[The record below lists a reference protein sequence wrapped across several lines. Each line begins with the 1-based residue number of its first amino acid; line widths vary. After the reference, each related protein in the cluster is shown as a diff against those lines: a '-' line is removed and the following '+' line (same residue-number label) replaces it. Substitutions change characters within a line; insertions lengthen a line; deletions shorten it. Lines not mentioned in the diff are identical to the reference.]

1 MAIMQN
7 RFRAMLL
14 AAAVVVSLA
23 SPTHSSAAAPVAE
36 DAAQVI
42 ELQPYLGVL
51 WAFKARLG
59 DREGLF
65 LLDTGGGITV
75 LTPAAAKLAGCTPWG
90 RLTGFRM
97 RGDRLD
103 LTRCDDVHLQLSRL
117 ALHVPVAGIFDLMAK
132 VPPGSPEL
140 MGSVALDAFAGRVVT
155 LDIAHG
161 RLVMESPATLP
172 ERVRHSHEVGV
183 RYSREVEGLALTP
196 FVGVRSRS
204 GTLWM
209 EVDTGSDGAAVIGRH
224 AAPALGLDASAKG
237 GQDLAASLAG
247 DVALRCRAW
256 VDDLVYDGNIGS
268 PTLAHWVLTFDLQ
281 NSRLWIADAGA
292 HGS

>member
-1 MAIMQN
+1 MAIMRNQ
-7 RFRAMLL
+7 FRAMLL
-14 AAAVVVSLA
+14 AAALAVSLA
-23 SPTHSSAAAPVAE
+23 SPTFASAAAPADD

-51 WAFKARLG
+51 WAFRARIG
-59 DREGLF
+59 DHEGLF
-65 LLDTGGGITV
+65 LLDTGGGTTV
-75 LTPAAAKLAGCTPWG
+75 LTPAAARLAGCTPWG
-90 RLTGFRM
+90 RITGFRM

-103 LTRCDDVHLQLSRL
+103 LTRCDEVHLQLPRL
-117 ALHVPVAGIFDLMAK
+117 ALHAPVAGIFDLMAK

-155 LDIAHG
+155 LDIAHR
-161 RLVMESPATLP
+161 RLVVESPTTLP
-172 ERVRHSHEVGV
+172 ERVRHAHEVRV
-183 RYSREVEGLALTP
+183 HYSREVEGLALTP

-268 PTLAHWVLTFDLQ
+268 PTLAHWVLTFDLEK
-281 NSRLWIADAGA
+281 SRLWIADADA
-292 HGS
+292 HGG